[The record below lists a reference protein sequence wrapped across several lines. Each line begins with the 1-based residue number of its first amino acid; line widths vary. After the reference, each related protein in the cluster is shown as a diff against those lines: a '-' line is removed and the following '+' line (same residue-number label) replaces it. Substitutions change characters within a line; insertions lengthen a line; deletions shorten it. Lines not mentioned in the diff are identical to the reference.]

1 MSPFNMSKVKLF
13 IAWCSDT
20 WNIIINIK
28 NYEGMVA
35 RRFHDHV
42 VDERMLEHHLKV
54 VHVFYGL
61 RNPDIIK
68 VEDRSTVA
76 SVIYGVEVNGGIF
89 MEYNVEHVL
98 VFIEQCVIEN
108 PVVITRNNCSVEAS

>member
-1 MSPFNMSKVKLF
+1 MQLF

-20 WNIIINIK
+20 WSIIINIQDDK
-28 NYEGMVA
+28 AVVA

-42 VDERMLEHHLKV
+42 VDERRLEHHLKV

-61 RNPDIIK
+61 RNPNIIK

-76 SVIYGVEVNGGIF
+76 SIIYGVEVNGGIL

-98 VFIEQCVIEN
+98 VFIEQCLIGN